1 MKRMSS
7 LFGPILAE
15 LLPGARNAVD
25 VCLAIARGERVALI
39 ADEATA
45 AVAASLEA
53 ALDDA
58 GARIDAVLLE
68 RVASRPLA
76 GAPREV
82 LAALGAAGA
91 AVLCVQPRE
100 GELAARMTIV
110 RLVERR
116 AIRYAHMVGVT
127 PQIMMEGM
135 RADYRLVDRLSERLC
150 HRMRS
155 ARSLRVRTAAGTDF
169 TAAFEP
175 ALAWVKTSGLINRRY
190 WSNLPAGEVFT
201 TPASVDGR
209 FVCDGT
215 AGDYFNAKYGAL
227 QETPLTLEIAG
238 ARLVS
243 ARSARPDLER
253 EFWTYCHTDENSD
266 RVGELAFGTNLG
278 VDRMIGVLLQDEKIP
293 GVHLAFGDPYGS
305 QTGATW
311 ASKTHVDVLTRD
323 CDVWIDG
330 DMVMLSGKYCLE
342 RLGLDER
349 AEGAEAAE
357 TN

>member
-1 MKRMSS
+1 MPS
-7 LFGPILAE
+7 LFGPVLPE
-15 LLPGARNAVD
+15 LLPGAQNAVD
-25 VCLAIARGERVALI
+25 VCLGVAPGERVALI
-39 ADEATA
+39 ADEASA

-53 ALDDA
+53 ALDAA
-58 GARIDAVLLE
+58 GACIDPVLVE
-68 RVASRPLA
+68 RVAPRPLA

-82 LAALGAAGA
+82 LAALRAADAG
-91 AVLCVQPRE
+91 VLCAQPRQ
-100 GELAARMTIV
+100 GELAARMAIV
-110 RLVERR
+110 QLVERR

-150 HRMRS
+150 DRMRT
-155 ARSLRVRTAAGTDF
+155 ARSLRVRTPAGTDF

-215 AGDYFNAKYGAL
+215 AGDHFNAKYGAL
-227 QETPLTLEIAG
+227 RETPLTLEIASG
-238 ARLVS
+238 RLVS
-243 ARSARPDLER
+243 ARSPRGDLEH
-253 EFWTYCHTDENSD
+253 EFWAYCHSDENSD

-278 VDRMIGVLLQDEKIP
+278 VERMIGVLLQDEKIP

-311 ASKTHVDVLTRD
+311 ASTTHVDVLTRD
-323 CDVWIDG
+323 CDVWID
-330 DMVMLSGKYCLE
+330 DEIVMRAGRYELQQ
-342 RLGLDER
+342 LGLDLP
-349 AEGAEAAE
+349 ADGAETAE